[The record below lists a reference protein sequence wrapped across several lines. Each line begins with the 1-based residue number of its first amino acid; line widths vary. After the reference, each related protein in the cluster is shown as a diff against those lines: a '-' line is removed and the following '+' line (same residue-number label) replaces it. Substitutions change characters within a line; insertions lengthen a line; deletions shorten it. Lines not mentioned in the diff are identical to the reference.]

1 MIQLPDFL
9 TEKFE
14 RLADFLKEKKYV
26 ALSCIILV
34 VFTICAFIV
43 FSVHSCTTTSEKKA
57 PVQEN
62 LPRQNQSFSPLQ
74 PIVQP
79 EGPSA
84 PEGYALSRQPEPRWT
99 TQEIEQEFT
108 LPEQN
113 NLNDLQKAND
123 NAINEILGAAP

>member
-9 TEKFE
+9 TERFE
-14 RLADFLKEKKYV
+14 SLVDFLKEKKYV

-43 FSVHSCTTTSEKKA
+43 FSVHSCTATSEKKL

-62 LPRQNQSFSPLQ
+62 LPRANLSFSPAQ
-74 PIVQP
+74 PLVLP

-84 PEGYALSRQPEPRWT
+84 PEGYALSRPPEPRWKD
-99 TQEIEQEFT
+99 QEIEQDFT
-108 LPEQN
+108 LPDQN
-113 NLNDLQKAND
+113 NLDDLQKAND